1 MIEWEIGNKC
11 IVLFFFSGEEKGEEE
26 EGKQGGRVKEANKTR
41 KI

>member
-26 EGKQGGRVKEANKTR
+26 GKQGGRVKEANKTR